1 MANRTLTLRPI
12 VFFGLLW
19 LPLASQG
26 QASAQPAGAA
36 APAVAVA
43 AQPAVDAVDAFSAA
57 LQAGDLSAAG
67 RWLADEVLVLE
78 SGGAER
84 SRAQYLQGH
93 ARHDAQ
99 FLKDAQVRPTQRTAR
114 ASGDLA
120 WVGSES
126 EVHVTRDG
134 KPLTLLATETMVLRR
149 TAEGWRIV
157 HIHWSSRPRR

>member
-1 MANRTLTLRPI
+1 MGTPTLTLHRI
-12 VFFGLLW
+12 VFLGLLA

-26 QASAQPAGAA
+26 QVPAQHAEAGT
-36 APAVAVA
+36 PAVAVA
-43 AQPAVDAVDAFSAA
+43 ARPAVEAVDAFSAA
-57 LQAGDLSAAG
+57 LQAGDLAAAG
-67 RWLADEVLVLE
+67 RWLADDVLVLE

-84 SRAQYLQGH
+84 SRAEYLQGH
-93 ARHDAQ
+93 AGHDAE
-99 FLKDAQVRPTQRTAR
+99 FLKNAHVQPKQRTAR

-120 WVGSES
+120 WVGGES
-126 EVHVTRDG
+126 ELHVTRDG

>member
-1 MANRTLTLRPI
+1 MATPILRPI

-26 QASAQPAGAA
+26 QAPAPPAGAA

-67 RWLADEVLVLE
+67 RWLADDVLVLE

-99 FLKDAQVRPTQRTAR
+99 FLKDAQVQPKQRTAR

-126 EVHVTRDG
+126 EVHLTRDG

-149 TAEGWRIV
+149 TADGWRIV